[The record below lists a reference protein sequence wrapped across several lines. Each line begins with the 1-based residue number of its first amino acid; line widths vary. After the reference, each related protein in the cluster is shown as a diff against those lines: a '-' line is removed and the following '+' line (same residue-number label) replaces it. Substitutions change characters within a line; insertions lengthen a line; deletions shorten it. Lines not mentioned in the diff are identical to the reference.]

1 MPKPRKAAPKTAL
14 VEILFK
20 IMPLQYVVRSTPLP
34 NSTTKSTFYMKQHQS
49 ELSRRKFVGL
59 GLASALAPS
68 VGRAQSPNS
77 KLNIGIIGSGGRGG
91 ANLNGV
97 KSQNIHTLCDIDRNV
112 LKSVQAKF
120 KNAKTTTDWREVVS
134 NPEIDAVVIS
144 TADHHH
150 ALAAIAAMRAGKH
163 VYCEKPLAH
172 TVQEARWMQ
181 EEYAKQK
188 GKIATQMGTQIHAG
202 NAYRRAVE
210 LIQAG
215 AIGKVKEAHVWCNRS
230 INPIGKPVLEEQPI
244 PDFFDWDVWLGP
256 AADRA
261 YNQGYWKGGNLNW
274 NRRWEFGN
282 GVPGDMGSHLI
293 DLAWWALKLRH
304 PTRVVSEG
312 PDPDLVAAAPWQEV
326 TWDHPGDVKV
336 KWYHG
341 PEGMKRRSAVLQ
353 PMVGKDTV
361 INKWGIG
368 VAFIGEKGVLVSDY
382 GKNVLSPSDKFKDYK
397 LPEQTI
403 APSAGHYNEWLK
415 ACRGEGETLCNFDYS
430 GTLIEHNLLGNV
442 AHRAGKAL
450 DWDAKNFKIT
460 NDEAAN
466 KLLTKDYRKGWE
478 INS

>member
-1 MPKPRKAAPKTAL
+1 M
-14 VEILFK
+14 
-20 IMPLQYVVRSTPLP
+20 
-34 NSTTKSTFYMKQHQS
+34 NKQIS
-49 ELSRRKFVGL
+49 NFSRRKFVGF

-68 VGRAQSPNS
+68 VVRGKSPNG
-77 KLNIGIIGSGGRGG
+77 KLNMGIIGSGGRGG

-97 KSQNIHTLCDIDRNV
+97 KGENIHTLCDINRKT
-112 LKSVQAKF
+112 LEAVQKRF
-120 KNAKTTTDWREVVS
+120 KGAKTTTDWREVVS
-134 NPEIDAVVIS
+134 NPDIDAVVIS

-150 ALAAIAAMRAGKH
+150 APAAIAAMRAGKH

-181 EEYAKQK
+181 EEYAKAK

-202 NAYRRAVE
+202 GSYRRAVE

-215 AIGKVKEAHVWCNRS
+215 AIGRVKEAHVWCSRS
-230 INPIGKPVLEEQPI
+230 IRDVEQAVLEKQAV
-244 PDFFDWDVWLGP
+244 PDYFDWDVWLGP

-261 YNQGYWKGGNLNW
+261 YNEGYWKGGNLNW

-304 PTRVVSEG
+304 PTQISSQG
-312 PDPDLVAAAPWQEV
+312 PAPDSIGAAPWQEI
-326 TWDHPGDVKV
+326 TWQHPDDVKV
-336 KWYHG
+336 VWYHG
-341 PEGMKRRSAVLQ
+341 PEGMKRRSEVLQ

-361 INKWGIG
+361 IKKWGIG
-368 VAFIGEKGVLVSDY
+368 VAFVGENGVLVSDY
-382 GKNVLSPSDKFKDYK
+382 GKNVLSPSSNFKDYQR
-397 LPEQTI
+397 PQQSIE
-403 APSAGHYNEWLK
+403 PSVGHYNEWLK

-430 GTLIEHNLLGNV
+430 GSLIEHNLLGNV
-442 AHRAGKAL
+442 AHRAGQTL
-450 DWDAKNFKIT
+450 EWDAKDFKIT

-466 KLLTKDYRKGWE
+466 KLLTKEYRKGWE

>member
-1 MPKPRKAAPKTAL
+1 M
-14 VEILFK
+14 
-20 IMPLQYVVRSTPLP
+20 
-34 NSTTKSTFYMKQHQS
+34 NKQIS
-49 ELSRRKFVGL
+49 NFSRRKFVGF

-68 VGRAQSPNS
+68 VVRGESPNG
-77 KLNIGIIGSGGRGG
+77 KLNMGIIGSGGRGG

-97 KSQNIHTLCDIDRNV
+97 KAENIHTLCDINRKT
-112 LKSVQAKF
+112 LEAVQKRF
-120 KNAKTTTDWREVVS
+120 KGAKTTTDWREVVS
-134 NPEIDAVVIS
+134 NPDIDAVVIS

-150 ALAAIAAMRAGKH
+150 APAAIAAMRAGKH

-181 EEYAKQK
+181 EEYAKAK

-202 NAYRRAVE
+202 GSYRRAVE

-215 AIGKVKEAHVWCNRS
+215 AIGRVKEAHVWCSRS
-230 INPIGKPVLEEQPI
+230 IRDVEQAVLEKQAV
-244 PDFFDWDVWLGP
+244 PDYFDWDVWLGP

-261 YNQGYWKGGNLNW
+261 YNEGYWKGGNLNW

-304 PTRVVSEG
+304 PTQISSQG
-312 PDPDLVAAAPWQEV
+312 PAPDSIGAAPWQEI
-326 TWDHPGDVKV
+326 TWQHPDDVKV
-336 KWYHG
+336 VWYHG
-341 PEGMKRRSAVLQ
+341 PEGMKRRSEVLQ

-368 VAFIGEKGVLVSDY
+368 VAFVGENGVLVSDY
-382 GKNVLSPSDKFKDYK
+382 GKNVLSPSSNFKDYQR
-397 LPEQTI
+397 PQQSIE
-403 APSAGHYNEWLK
+403 PSAGHYNEWLK

-430 GTLIEHNLLGNV
+430 GSLIEHNLLGNV
-442 AHRAGKAL
+442 AHRAGQTL
-450 DWDAKNFKIT
+450 EWDAKNFKIT

-466 KLLTKDYRKGWE
+466 KLLTKEYRKGWE

>member
-1 MPKPRKAAPKTAL
+1 M
-14 VEILFK
+14 
-20 IMPLQYVVRSTPLP
+20 
-34 NSTTKSTFYMKQHQS
+34 NKQIS
-49 ELSRRKFVGL
+49 NFSRRKFVGF

-68 VGRAQSPNS
+68 VVRGESPNG
-77 KLNIGIIGSGGRGG
+77 KLNMGIIGSGGRGG

-97 KSQNIHTLCDIDRNV
+97 KAENIHTLCDINRKT
-112 LKSVQAKF
+112 LEAVQKRF
-120 KNAKTTTDWREVVS
+120 KGAKTTTDWREVVS
-134 NPEIDAVVIS
+134 NPDIDAVVIS

-150 ALAAIAAMRAGKH
+150 APAAIAAMRAGKH

-181 EEYAKQK
+181 EEYAKAK

-202 NAYRRAVE
+202 GSYRRAVE

-215 AIGKVKEAHVWCNRS
+215 AIGRVKEAHVWCSRS
-230 INPIGKPVLEEQPI
+230 IRDVEQAVLEKQAV
-244 PDFFDWDVWLGP
+244 PDYFDWDVWLGP

-261 YNQGYWKGGNLNW
+261 YNEGYWKGGNLNW

-304 PTRVVSEG
+304 PTQISSQG
-312 PDPDLVAAAPWQEV
+312 PAPDSIGAAPWQEI
-326 TWDHPGDVKV
+326 TWQHPDDVKV
-336 KWYHG
+336 VWYHG
-341 PEGMKRRSAVLQ
+341 PEGMKRRSEVLQ

-368 VAFIGEKGVLVSDY
+368 VAFVGENGVLVSDY
-382 GKNVLSPSDKFKDYK
+382 GKNVLSPSSNFKDYQR
-397 LPEQTI
+397 PQQSIES
-403 APSAGHYNEWLK
+403 SAGHYNEWLK

-430 GTLIEHNLLGNV
+430 GSLIEHNLLGNV
-442 AHRAGKAL
+442 AHRAGQTL
-450 DWDAKNFKIT
+450 EWDAKNFKIT

-466 KLLTKDYRKGWE
+466 KLLTKEYRKGWE